1 MRRLRARLARD
12 ERGYSLVEL
21 VVSMSI
27 LGAVMTSISVL
38 LISATNAEVD
48 MNRRFQAQAQARVGL
63 DRLRREVHCAQ
74 SAATSAGGAVAT
86 LTIPT
91 TCPTAGGQTA
101 ITWCT
106 RASGSRWELWRY
118 EGASCSGTGRKWVEA
133 LTQGTVFTYAAQST
147 ASLAYLTVN
156 LPVNVPAGKTISSY
170 VLEDNIVLR
179 NSTRS

>member
-1 MRRLRARLARD
+1 MKRLWARLVRD

-38 LISATNAEVD
+38 LVSATNAEVD
-48 MNRRFQAQAQARVGL
+48 MNLRFQAQTQARVGL

-74 SAATSAGGAVAT
+74 SVATSSGGAVAT
-86 LTIPT
+86 LTIPA
-91 TCPTAGGQTA
+91 TCPTAEGFTA

-106 RASGSRWELWRY
+106 QASGTRWDLWRY
-118 EGASCSGTGRKWVEA
+118 QGASCSGTGRKWVEA
-133 LTQGTVFTYAAQST
+133 LTQAAVFGYSAQST
-147 ASLAYLTVN
+147 SSLAYLTVN
-156 LPVNVPAGKTISSY
+156 LPVNLPSSRSISSY